1 MIYNRYQKNPP
12 QGSLFGTFLVVLFS
26 GRFLLEFT
34 KTTMADFM
42 EGAALDMG
50 QLLSIPLVL
59 FGIWLLWKKVNWKKP
74 AS

>member
-1 MIYNRYQKNPP
+1 
-12 QGSLFGTFLVVLFS
+12 
-26 GRFLLEFT
+26 
-34 KTTMADFM
+34 M